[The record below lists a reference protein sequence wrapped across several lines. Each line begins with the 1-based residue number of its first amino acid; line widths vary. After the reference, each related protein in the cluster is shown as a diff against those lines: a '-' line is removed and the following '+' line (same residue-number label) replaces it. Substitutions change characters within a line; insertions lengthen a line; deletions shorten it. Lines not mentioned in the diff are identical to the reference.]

1 MSAYNPFSLEGKT
14 ILVTG
19 ASSGIGR
26 ATAVDCSK
34 MGAKLVITGRSAER
48 LQQTFSQLE
57 GAGHVQIVAD
67 LTATEDM
74 IKLISSSPMLDGVVL
89 CAGKNTMQPFL
100 FCTRD
105 KFDDTFNTNFFSPVE
120 LLRLL
125 VKRKKLTKCS
135 SVVAVVSV
143 AGTPN
148 GSFASAN
155 DIYGSGKAALWSIM
169 KYAALELAPK
179 GIRVNA
185 VNPGMV
191 RTPLLRS
198 GVVSD
203 EQLDLALKHY
213 PLKRY
218 GEPSDIANG
227 IIYLLSDAS
236 SWVTGHSLVIDGGVT
251 I

>member
-1 MSAYNPFSLEGKT
+1 MSNYNPFSLEGKT

-19 ASSGIGR
+19 ASSGIGQ
-26 ATAVDCSK
+26 ATAIECSK
-34 MGAKLVITGRSAER
+34 LGAKLVITGRNVER
-48 LQQTFSQLE
+48 LQQTFNKLE
-57 GAGHVQIVAD
+57 GEGHRQIIAE
-67 LTATEDM
+67 LTNAEDVKRLVNECPD
-74 IKLISSSPMLDGVVL
+74 INGLVL

-105 KFDDTFNTNFFSPVE
+105 KFEDIFDANFFAPVD
-120 LLRLL
+120 LLRRLA
-125 VKRKKLTKCS
+125 KHKKLGKGG

-143 AGTPN
+143 AGTP
-148 GSFASAN
+148 GGRFTSAN
-155 DIYGSGKAALWSIM
+155 DIYGAGKAALWSAM

-179 GIRVNA
+179 GIRVNS

-198 GVVSD
+198 GIVSD
-203 EQLDLALKHY
+203 EDLDRALKHY

-218 GEPSDIANG
+218 GEPEEIAHG
-227 IIYLLSDAS
+227 IIYLLSDAA